1 MMEDIVLDLNKKFS
15 LEEYTQLKRSQTT
28 VYKNNLKQTLGNLK
42 GRHTIKVLDDDYLFS
57 LAASRANYSMMQMVN
72 EYRELIFK
80 QNNTKDDQKQ
90 TSLLQQKKLE
100 LRRKML
106 EALFGAYVLFYGVDK
121 STIALNPEILNAIIG
136 G

>member
-1 MMEDIVLDLNKKFS
+1 MMEDLVLDLNKKFS

-28 VYKNNLKQTLGNLK
+28 VYKNNLKQTIGNLK
-42 GRHTIKVLDDDYLFS
+42 GRHTLKVLDDDYLFS